1 MANLVY
7 DGGKARIMSATTGTT
22 PSIDLAAD
30 TMKVAL
36 VSATYTPNQG
46 THVFFSDVTN
56 EVTGTGYTAGGATLA
71 SITVTAD
78 TTNHRGVFDAADATW
93 ASSTITARGAVIY
106 KSTGTAATS
115 PLLGYV
121 DFTTDQISTNG
132 TFAIVW
138 ASTGILYIG

>member
-71 SITVTAD
+71 SITVTA
-78 TTNHRGVFDAADATW
+78 
-93 ASSTITARGAVIY
+93 
-106 KSTGTAATS
+106 ATS